1 MSLIKQEIFQRVKC
15 YLLSKLAGF
24 TGFFVKLF
32 LCCFYEMYFS
42 IRAWGSA
49 ALNMCAVAAGYAD
62 AYYEFGPHCWDFA
75 AGEVIVKEAGGT
87 VVDTEGK

>member
-1 MSLIKQEIFQRVKC
+1 
-15 YLLSKLAGF
+15 
-24 TGFFVKLF
+24 
-32 LCCFYEMYFS
+32 MYFS